1 MTRILTAFCLSA
13 ALTAVL
19 AAGALA
25 SGPETNSKFMPVSEI
40 KPGMK
45 GYGMS
50 VFRGTTPE
58 RFEVEILGTLD
69 GFQNPKQS
77 IIIARLSGPL
87 VDRTSVFAGMSG
99 SPVYIDGKLV
109 GAVAYAFPFEKEP
122 IAGIQPIRNMIDVIE
137 EGRREEPRSSSS
149 SPVSFKTLVSQAAM
163 SNFGGA
169 ANERVAAQVG
179 PRVAANPALAPL
191 VGQTIVPIAT
201 PVTFS
206 GFSQAAV
213 ETFGDDLKKLGILP
227 IAGVGGGSSLSP
239 MTPATEN
246 TLAPGTS
253 VSVQLVRG
261 DFTID
266 ASGTVTYRD
275 GDKIYAFGHPWLS
288 SGRTAWPMAE
298 SSVVTVVPNLNN
310 SFKLAAGGNL
320 VGSINQDRSTGVF
333 GELGQQP
340 RMIPVKL
347 TVHTSRN
354 KTETYSFEMVSDSL
368 LTPVLSRMAIFS
380 AIAATE
386 RQIGNLT
393 ITLKGRI
400 ALNGQADIV
409 LDNSFSAANGTALFA
424 VNDIAR
430 PLAMLYSSGFDALD
444 VRGIEAEVTSTD
456 SRSTGTLNRLWI
468 DKNEVQRGES
478 VEIQLF
484 ARHDNGSEFVERI
497 PLTIPADAPIGPLVI
512 MVGDGASINQ
522 AEAHQPTGDF
532 TPRDLSQLVRSI
544 NKMKRN
550 NRLYVKV
557 LRTGT
562 GAIVNNEEMPTLPP
576 SVLATLGSQR
586 TSGGYT
592 PLSVSTLTEQEL
604 APSRFLI
611 SGQQTIVVNVVR

>member
-1 MTRILTAFCLSA
+1 MRRIFAALCFIAILTM
-13 ALTAVL
+13 V
-19 AAGALA
+19 ALA
-25 SGPETNSKFMPVSEI
+25 SDPDAKLMPVSDV

-50 VFRGTTPE
+50 VFQGSKPE
-58 RFEVEILGTLD
+58 RFEVEILGTLE
-69 GFQNPKQS
+69 GFQNPRQS

-87 VDRTSVFAGMSG
+87 VERTSVFAGMSG

-122 IAGIQPIRNMIDVIE
+122 IAGIQPIGNMIQVIE
-137 EGRREEPRSSSS
+137 EGRKEEPRSTASPLSFNTLVSAAARLNMPGGMTELSGAQIGPRAASS
-149 SPVSFKTLVSQAAM
+149 SPQ
-163 SNFGGA
+163 
-169 ANERVAAQVG
+169 
-179 PRVAANPALAPL
+179 LAPF
-191 VGQTIVPIAT
+191 VGHTIVPIAT

-206 GFSQAAV
+206 GFSQTALDA
-213 ETFGDDLKKLGILP
+213 FGEDLKRLGIQP
-227 IAGVGGGSSLSP
+227 IAGVGGSSSITP
-239 MTPATEN
+239 MTPAN
-246 TLAPGTS
+246 ADTLAPGTS

-275 GDKIYAFGHPWLS
+275 GEKIYAFGHPWLS
-288 SGRTAWPMAE
+288 SGRTSWPMAE

-333 GELGQQP
+333 GQLGDAP

-354 KTETYSFEMVSDSL
+354 KTETYNFEMVSDSL
-368 LTPVLSRMAIFS
+368 LTPVLARIAFFS
-380 AIAATE
+380 AITATE
-386 RQIGNLT
+386 RQIGNQT
-393 ITLKGRI
+393 IMLKGRI
-400 ALNGQADIV
+400 ALKGQPDI
-409 LDNSFSAANGTALFA
+409 LIDNSFSSANGTALFA

-430 PLAMLYSSGFDALD
+430 PLAMLYNSGFDALD
-444 VRGIEAEVTSTD
+444 VSGIEAEVTSTD
-456 SRSTGTLNRLWI
+456 NRSTGALTRLWI

-497 PLTIPADAPIGPLVI
+497 PLTIPADAPVGPLVI
-512 MVGDGASINQ
+512 MVGDGASMNQ
-522 AEAHQPTGDF
+522 TEVRQPAGDF
-532 TPRDLSQLVRSI
+532 TPKDLSQLVRSM

-550 NRLYVKV
+550 NRLYVKI
-557 LRTGT
+557 LRAGA

-576 SVLATLGSQR
+576 SMLATLGSQR

-592 PLSVSTLTEQEL
+592 PLSVATLAEQEL

>member
-1 MTRILTAFCLSA
+1 MRRLFAALSLIAILT
-13 ALTAVL
+13 TM
-19 AAGALA
+19 ALA
-25 SGPETNSKFMPVSEI
+25 SDSDANSKLMPVKEV

-50 VFRGTTPE
+50 VFQGNKPE
-58 RFEVEILGTLD
+58 RFEVEILGTLE
-69 GFQNPKQS
+69 GFQNPRQS

-87 VDRTSVFAGMSG
+87 VERTSVFAGMSG

-122 IAGIQPIRNMIDVIE
+122 IAGIQPIGNMIQVIE
-137 EGRREEPRSSSS
+137 EGRKEEPRSTS
-149 SPVSFKTLVSQAAM
+149 SPLSFSTLVSQAARL
-163 SNFGGA
+163 NRPGGMTELA
-169 ANERVAAQVG
+169 GGPIG
-179 PRVAANPALAPL
+179 PRAASSSPQLAPL

-206 GFSQAAV
+206 GFSQAALDA
-213 ETFGDDLKKLGILP
+213 FGEDLKRLGIQP
-227 IAGVGGGSSLSP
+227 IAGIGGSSSITPL
-239 MTPATEN
+239 TPANET

-288 SGRTAWPMAE
+288 SGRTSWPMAE
-298 SSVVTVVPNLNN
+298 SSVVTVIPNLNN

-320 VGSINQDRSTGVF
+320 VGAINQDRSTGVF
-333 GELGQQP
+333 GQLGDAP

-354 KTETYSFEMVSDSL
+354 KTETYNFEMVSDSL
-368 LTPVLSRMAIFS
+368 LTPVLARIACFS
-380 AIAATE
+380 AISATE
-386 RQIGNLT
+386 RQIGNQT
-393 ITLKGRI
+393 IVLKGRI
-400 ALNGQADIV
+400 RLKGQPDIV
-409 LDNSFSAANGTALFA
+409 IDNSFSSANGASLFA

-430 PLAMLYSSGFDALD
+430 PLAMLYNSGFDALD
-444 VRGIEAEVTSTD
+444 VRGIEAEVTSLD
-456 SRSTGTLNRLWI
+456 NRSNGQLTRLWI

-497 PLTIPADAPIGPLVI
+497 PLQIPADAPVGPLVI
-512 MVGDGASINQ
+512 MVGDGAAMNQ
-522 AEAHQPTGDF
+522 TEARQPAGDF
-532 TPRDLSQLVRSI
+532 TPKDLSQLVRSM

-550 NRLYVKV
+550 NRLYVKI
-557 LRTGT
+557 LRAGA
-562 GAIVNNEEMPTLPP
+562 GAIVNNEEMPVLPP

-586 TSGGYT
+586 TSGGFT
-592 PLSVSTLTEQEL
+592 PLSVATLAEQEL
-604 APSRFLI
+604 PPSRFLI
-611 SGQQTIVVNVVR
+611 GGQQTIVVNVVR